1 MRPRLASQASLL
13 ALLLAAA
20 GALAAPPV
28 AHAADF
34 ISMSAQVWPPYY
46 LDDAAKPGFAREVLQ
61 ICVPQAGYELRT
73 SPLGIDKMYDG
84 LRLGFV
90 DAHVLSFDPKRA
102 AYLTYGKV
110 PLFADAYRPVVRA
123 GSGIQIRNLA
133 DFDKLKIGHLRGLR
147 YSDAY
152 HEYLEK
158 RMGSGGGGNVV
169 QAESNEELLKLL
181 LDGKIDVY
189 VNLAGTS
196 RYLAQQMAVAD
207 KIAVLPYEVK
217 RSEYLL
223 GVSQKSSHIKDRAAF
238 LAAFDGCIKQL
249 EKDGRLAKLRA
260 KYGLE

>member
-1 MRPRLASQASLL
+1 MRHRLVSRAPLL
-13 ALLLAAA
+13 ALVLAAA
-20 GALAAPPV
+20 GALAALP
-28 AHAADF
+28 ASAADF
-34 ISMSAQVWPPYY
+34 ISMSAQTWPPYY
-46 LDDAAKPGFAREVLQ
+46 LDDPAQPGFAREVLQ

-90 DAHVLSFDPKRA
+90 DAHVLSFDAKRA
-102 AYLTYGKV
+102 AYLTYAKV
-110 PLFADAYRPVVRA
+110 PLFSDAYRPVVRA
-123 GSGIQIRNLA
+123 GSGIQIHDLP
-133 DFDKLKIGHLRGLR
+133 DFDKLKVGHLRGLR

-158 RMGSGGGGNVV
+158 RMGSGTVV

-196 RYLAQQMAVAD
+196 RYLARQMGVND
-207 KIAVLPYEVK
+207 KVEILPFDVK
-217 RSEYLL
+217 HSDYLL
-223 GVSQKSSHIKDRAAF
+223 AVSQKSSHIHDRAAF
-238 LAAFDGCIKQL
+238 LAAFDGCMKQL